1 MVGKSSG
8 PEIKEKTMNTK
19 IDISSLD
26 NYTQKR
32 IPKLRARYEEL
43 EKGIEFDIPV
53 ENIKVIVG
61 WYDGLEADIERA
73 DESNIDWD
81 LIASKEDDIL
91 KKINEE
97 IQDIIEFSDSCAD
110 RLGVDRTEFWD
121 QYFAV

>member
-1 MVGKSSG
+1 
-8 PEIKEKTMNTK
+8 MNTK